1 MNRERDTFRY
11 SNERTN
17 RGHYCE
23 RRTPTK
29 TSTDD
34 LPLYRQ
40 YVLEEAD
47 EAMAV
52 QDKEL
57 NRKTGCQGN

>member
-1 MNRERDTFRY
+1 MNRERDTFWY

-40 YVLEEAD
+40 YVLEEVD

-52 QDKEL
+52 QDK
-57 NRKTGCQGN
+57 